1 MPNEQRKY
9 ARNFYGR
16 VFNKQARNSL
26 IFNILLKTE
35 NSYKHYKQI
44 NNVQKEFFRHLI
56 EGEECEGTE
65 IVEIAGS

>member
-1 MPNEQRKY
+1 MSNEPRKY
-9 ARNFYGR
+9 ASDFNGR

-44 NNVQKEFFRHLI
+44 NTVQKEFFRHLI
-56 EGEECEGTE
+56 EGEG
-65 IVEIAGS
+65 